1 MGGAGPTLG
10 LTRRARAAPNV
21 EGMPIAT
28 ASPPTTRTRLRRYL
42 ASPEILLGAVAPFV
56 VFQVATRLGASEL
69 VALAWSAV
77 FPLFGIPFSF
87 ARRRRLD
94 VISAISLTSI
104 VVGLAGGLLLHS
116 AQFLLV
122 KDSLVTATIGL
133 AFLGS
138 LLAARPIVFVI
149 GRSQSPER
157 AAVFDTRW
165 GEPAF
170 RRALRT
176 MTAVWG
182 GTLLA
187 EATTRVVL
195 SLLLPPSALLLISP
209 FLAAAFLGA
218 VGLWTAHHR
227 ARLRTAS

>member
-1 MGGAGPTLG
+1 MPT
-10 LTRRARAAPNV
+10 
-21 EGMPIAT
+21 AT
-28 ASPPTTRTRLRRYL
+28 ATTQPTAFTRVRKHLGG
-42 ASPEILLGAVAPFV
+42 PEILLGAVAPFV
-56 VFQVATRLGASEL
+56 VYQLATGLGASEL
-69 VALAWSAV
+69 AALAWGAV
-77 FPLFGIPFSF
+77 FPLAGIALSF

-94 VISAISLTSI
+94 VISAISLMSI
-104 VVGLAGGLLLHS
+104 VIGLGGGLLLHS

-138 LLAARPIVFVI
+138 LLAARPLIFVI

-182 GTLLA
+182 AALLA
-187 EATTRVVL
+187 EAITRVLL
-195 SLLLPPSALLLISP
+195 SLLVPPSVLLLVSP
-209 FLAAAFLGA
+209 FLAAAILGP
-218 VGLWTAHHR
+218 VGLWTVHRR
-227 ARLRTAS
+227 ARLRPSAS

>member
-1 MGGAGPTLG
+1 MPT
-10 LTRRARAAPNV
+10 
-21 EGMPIAT
+21 AT
-28 ASPPTTRTRLRRYL
+28 ATTQPTAFARVRKHLGG
-42 ASPEILLGAVAPFV
+42 PEILLGAVAPFV
-56 VFQVATRLGASEL
+56 VYQLATGLGASEL
-69 VALAWSAV
+69 AALAWGAV
-77 FPLFGIPFSF
+77 FPLAGIAFSF

-94 VISAISLTSI
+94 VISAISLMSI
-104 VVGLAGGLLLHS
+104 VIGLAGGLLLHS

-138 LLAARPIVFVI
+138 LLAARPLIFVI

-182 GTLLA
+182 AALLA
-187 EATTRVVL
+187 EAITRVLL
-195 SLLLPPSALLLISP
+195 SLLVPPSVLLLVSP
-209 FLAAAFLGA
+209 FLAAAILGP
-218 VGLWTAHHR
+218 VGLWTVHRR
-227 ARLRTAS
+227 ARLRPSAS